1 MKLQFEQQ
9 ELQLMAQI
17 IDLSSQR
24 GAFRANEMLAVGA
37 LHKKILDTL
46 KATQPNVPETSEKP
60 KEPYI
65 KEE

>member
-1 MKLQFEQQ
+1 
-9 ELQLMAQI
+9 MAQI

-46 KATQPNVPETSEKP
+46 QATQPNVPETSKKP

>member
-1 MKLQFEQQ
+1 
-9 ELQLMAQI
+9 MAQI

-65 KEE
+65 KD

>member
-17 IDLSSQR
+17 IDVFCQKGIKAHDAGSI
-24 GAFRANEMLAVGA
+24 GA
-37 LHKKILDTL
+37 LHQKVVAVLQAFGPEK
-46 KATQPNVPETSEKP
+46 PNQSNQP

-65 KEE
+65 KD